1 MLGSGGTASPS
12 AAELGAHDES
22 VAPRAAAWQ
31 LPNDALRSSA
41 SPCWP
46 TAAPPRRLAAVS
58 SSTDHEPAQG
68 GAPSPVLDRRV
79 QDRRALTWRTLL
91 ASGFAPRRRGG
102 RRASDHD
109 VPVDFHDR
117 RLLVPVL
124 LMLALSVVD
133 GFLTVTLMKDGATE
147 ANPLLAFV
155 LDEHPQLFAAVKMV
169 LTGGGVVLLVAL
181 ARARVFKVVRVSFF
195 LYALVAAYFVLV
207 AYEAWL
213 FTVIV

>member
-1 MLGSGGTASPS
+1 VSTS
-12 AAELGAHDES
+12 A
-22 VAPRAAAWQ
+22 
-31 LPNDALRSSA
+31 
-41 SPCWP
+41 
-46 TAAPPRRLAAVS
+46 
-58 SSTDHEPAQG
+58 DHEPAPG
-68 GAPSPVLDRRV
+68 GTPPPALDRRV
-79 QDRRALTWRTLL
+79 QDRRALTWRPLL
-91 ASGFAPRRRGG
+91 ARGFAPRRRGG

-195 LYALVAAYFVLV
+195 LYGLVAAYFVLV

-213 FTVIV
+213 FTLLD